1 MSSFLISVLSNL
13 VSAALIS
20 VFAVFLWPSRK
31 QILGALRAWMR
42 VKDVTLY
49 LSMDR
54 EEWNIEV
61 PFRYVNDVKWRLR
74 EFDLRPTNF
83 ISSPDSDD
91 YTEAFRFRIAAYDQS
106 YDDDVVDIL
115 KVFKRARI
123 TISPWSEWGNT
134 SRVIDSSA
142 EAE

>member
-1 MSSFLISVLSNL
+1 MSNFFISVLSNL

-20 VFAVFLWPSRK
+20 VFAVLLWPSRK
-31 QILGALRAWMR
+31 QIFAALRFWMQ

-49 LSMDR
+49 LSMEG

-74 EFDLRPTNF
+74 AFDLRPTNF
-83 ISSPDSDD
+83 ITSIDSDN
-91 YTEAFRFRIAAYDQS
+91 YTKAFRFRIAAYDQS

-123 TISPWSEWGNT
+123 TMSPWSDWRKN
-134 SRVIDSSA
+134 SHVIDSSA